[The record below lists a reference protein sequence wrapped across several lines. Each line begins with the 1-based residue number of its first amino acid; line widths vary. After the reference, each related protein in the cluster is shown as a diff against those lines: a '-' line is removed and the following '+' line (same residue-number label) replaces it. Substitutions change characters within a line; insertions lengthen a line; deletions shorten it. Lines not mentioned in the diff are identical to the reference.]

1 MNPNNYQEGIQWRV
15 TFYEAGE
22 APYSEITTRFSSA
35 WALTRPYPEH
45 DGLAWQNMPR
55 AEVVGRIENGENQIC
70 VSWVDLQTRTVL
82 ERL

>member
-1 MNPNNYQEGIQWRV
+1 MNPNNHQEAQWRV

-22 APYSEITTRFSSA
+22 APYSETIGRFSSA

-45 DGLAWQNMPR
+45 DGLVWQNMAR
-55 AEVVGRIENGENQIC
+55 AEAVGRFENGENQIC